1 MFEQVLLCF
10 EKYIVKN
17 LRNCLIEYIL
27 TSSFLFFF
35 FFLSPCVSSQF
46 AVGER
51 LPEWIWAW
59 FAQYFSRIIRK
70 EALTCKLK

>member
-10 EKYIVKN
+10 EKYIIKN

-35 FFLSPCVSSQF
+35 FFSCLPVFLHSSQW
-46 AVGER
+46 VSVYLNGSGRGLHSTSQE
-51 LPEWIWAW
+51 
-59 FAQYFSRIIRK
+59 
-70 EALTCKLK
+70 